1 MNFCFSG
8 VMMQNLNSLVSSA
21 QQLNCCYLLI
31 RMDVTFMRWF
41 KACSFLL
48 CVFFSSRSSKP
59 LFLVCLVSVPCCGCC
74 CYGVVWSFV
83 GLWSLPFREDFTF
96 LLTFLSAR
104 ELSLTK
110 SWAVDDAFPVPL
122 GDLCH
127 TVLPIILPS
136 FIFIVFTPWVD
147 YTISSTTDIIFPA
160 IFFSAA
166 GIHAFYSVSFPTI
179 VPWFIKKI
187 FLFGCTMWH
196 VES

>member
-48 CVFFSSRSSKP
+48 SVFFSSRSSKP

-83 GLWSLPFREDFTF
+83 GLWSLPFREDYLFPNF
-96 LLTFLSAR
+96 
-104 ELSLTK
+104 SLCQ
-110 SWAVDDAFPVPL
+110 
-122 GDLCH
+122 G
-127 TVLPIILPS
+127 IILNKVLSSGWCFPCAPWGPLPHSTAYHLAFLHLHS
-136 FIFIVFTPWVD
+136 FYALSRLHYFINHR
-147 YTISSTTDIIFPA
+147 YNISCHLFFCSRHTCLLFCIISHHCA
-160 IFFSAA
+160 L
-166 GIHAFYSVSFPTI
+166 IH
-179 VPWFIKKI
+179 
-187 FLFGCTMWH
+187 
-196 VES
+196 